1 MRYCTE
7 SDIAGV
13 LANLEAAAPRIV
25 VSGNFATPWELVRI
39 ADEHLPSVRF
49 FALNPQLG
57 FPDRDGVIIE
67 SPFLGPAG
75 RRNDRCDYIPMRLS
89 LAPRLFSTTRP
100 PDAVFIHTST
110 PVDGKVSLSLETN
123 IIPAAI
129 EEARRR
135 GAPIIA
141 QINANLPYTFGDSE
155 IDVEHVDYAL
165 IADTPLPSPNER
177 PPDEAANA
185 IGERIAGIAV
195 DGTTLQMGIGMLP
208 DASLVEVVAQAI
220 RRYELRCVVFD
231 PVMVSTSGAALMD
244 AQAMDLVARVLIP
257 RVQLVTPNLDEAALL
272 LARPVQTRP
281 EMEAAAAELLAR
293 GAAAVLLKGGH
304 LSGDGVHDL
313 LLRPGCAPL
322 WFSAPRIVTG
332 NAHGTGCTLSS
343 AIAAGLARGLEL
355 EAAVGQAHQFVRA
368 ALHSGADV
376 ATGSGNGPLNHG
388 FAPQPMH
395 RLPLQRL

>member
-1 MRYCTE
+1 MHGVRWRYPRAL
-7 SDIAGV
+7 SIAGSDSGGGAGIQADLKTFAALGCYGMTAITALTAQNTLGVRSVHPVTATV
-13 LANLEAAAPRIV
+13 LREQ
-25 VSGNFATPWELVRI
+25 T
-39 ADEHLPSVRF
+39 
-49 FALNPQLG
+49 
-57 FPDRDGVIIE
+57 
-67 SPFLGPAG
+67 
-75 RRNDRCDYIPMRLS
+75 
-89 LAPRLFSTTRP
+89 
-100 PDAVFIHTST
+100 DAVLQ
-110 PVDGKVSLSLETN
+110 DL
-123 IIPAAI
+123 
-129 EEARRR
+129 
-135 GAPIIA
+135 GA
-141 QINANLPYTFGDSE
+141 D
-155 IDVEHVDYAL
+155 
-165 IADTPLPSPNER
+165 
-177 PPDEAANA
+177 
-185 IGERIAGIAV
+185 AV
-195 DGTTLQMGIGMLP
+195 KIGMLP

-313 LLRPGCAPL
+313 LLRPGRAPL